1 MANFPIDENQETL
14 DLELRK
20 IETSDP
26 VHADIYNA
34 LFQKLI
40 NNDAFLERLADKMI
54 RQAMIS
60 HVLDSNNAGMVLGA
74 DVGPKITTITDE
86 LQRALDVLNTKIDSW
101 DSAEPIWL
109 FKPGEGLLVDGKP
122 GTYTYTQ
129 ITADYL
135 KIWPQN
141 TTQTQNYFF
150 GMDFSEYIGKGYKV
164 KLVYTLSSVNIDL
177 FQMAAI
183 YYNPLFAH
191 TGWVRELYA
200 TNVANKDLT
209 AILSLDDCVTPTY
222 PFVGIQYGPNNNNIS
237 LAIKEFC
244 IFKFI

>member
-101 DSAEPIWL
+101 DI
-109 FKPGEGLLVDGKP
+109 
-122 GTYTYTQ
+122 
-129 ITADYL
+129 L
-135 KIWPQN
+135 K
-141 TTQTQNYFF
+141 T
-150 GMDFSEYIGKGYKV
+150 
-164 KLVYTLSSVNIDL
+164 
-177 FQMAAI
+177 
-183 YYNPLFAH
+183 
-191 TGWVRELYA
+191 
-200 TNVANKDLT
+200 
-209 AILSLDDCVTPTY
+209 
-222 PFVGIQYGPNNNNIS
+222 
-237 LAIKEFC
+237 
-244 IFKFI
+244 